1 VPSLII
7 LAFMIGTMLIIGAG
21 QAGSQA
27 AATLRGEGFMGRIVL
42 VGAEP
47 YFPYQRPPLSKQY
60 LATEMDRGRLLLR
73 PETFYSEQRIEVKT
87 GVKAT
92 ALDRANKVV
101 TLSDASS
108 ERYDKLLLATGARVR
123 KLTLPH
129 SDLKEVLYLRSI
141 GDVEVI
147 RSHIKPGKR
156 VALIGGGYVGLEV
169 AAVAVKLGA
178 TVTVIEMAQ
187 RLMARTAS
195 EPTALF
201 YEQEHQKN
209 GVTIKVNAMC
219 QSFEES
225 GGRLT
230 RVRLADG
237 SAVDADV
244 AIVGVGVEPET
255 GIAKEAGIVC
265 ENGILVDECGQ
276 TSDPDIFAAGDC
288 TNHPNPFVGGMIR
301 LESVQ
306 NAIDQAK
313 HAALAMIGQRKPY
326 GEVPWFWSDQYD
338 LKFQSAGVPRGHDEI
353 VTRGDPTRRSFA
365 VFYLKGGQILA
376 VEAVNAVPEYMFGKR
391 MIAQRKHVTA
401 ARLMDTAVTM
411 KEIAA

>member
-1 VPSLII
+1 MTGTILIV
-7 LAFMIGTMLIIGAG
+7 GAG

-27 AATLRGEGFMGRIVL
+27 AATLRGEGFAGRIVL

-60 LATEMDRGRLLLR
+60 LAAQIDRGRLLLR
-73 PETFYSEQRIEVKT
+73 PEGFYADQRIEVKT

-92 ALDRANKVV
+92 ALDRATRVV
-101 TLSDASS
+101 TFSDASI
-108 ERYDKLLLATGARVR
+108 ERYDKLLIATGARVR

-129 SDLKEVLYLRSI
+129 SDLEEVLYLRSI
-141 GDVEVI
+141 DDVDVI
-147 RSHIKPGKR
+147 RAHIKPGKR
-156 VALIGGGYVGLEV
+156 VVLIGGGYIGLEV
-169 AAVAVKLGA
+169 AAVAVKHGA
-178 TVTVIEMAQ
+178 TVTVIEMAH
-187 RLMARTAS
+187 RLMARTTS
-195 EPTALF
+195 EPVALF
-201 YEQEHQKN
+201 YEQEHKKN
-209 GVTIKVNAMC
+209 GVTIKVNSMC
-219 QSFEES
+219 QGFEETA
-225 GGRLT
+225 GRLV

-244 AIVGVGVEPET
+244 AIAGVGVEPEVS
-255 GIAKEAGIVC
+255 IAKEAGIEC
-265 ENGILVDECGQ
+265 ENGIRVDDYGQ

-313 HAALAMIGQRKPY
+313 HAALAMMGQRTPY

-353 VTRGDPTRRSFA
+353 VTRGDPAKRSFA
-365 VFYLKGGQILA
+365 VFYLKGGRVLA
-376 VEAVNAVPEYMFGKR
+376 VEAVNAVPEYVFGKR
-391 MIAQRKHVTA
+391 MIAQRRQVTA
-401 ARLMDTAVTM
+401 ARLADSAVTM